1 MNLWTVRAGRYGE
14 QEPTCID
21 EGLITIGWN
30 DLPDL
35 KQFKTRPDLFNEYQK
50 TYRDNSNVKTGI
62 RVGQV
67 WRFVNEIAIGDLVA
81 LPSKSQP
88 TIHIGKVVGDY
99 KYEKKYKDEEVIHW
113 RSVKWLKSIPRVE
126 FDQDLLYSFG
136 SLLTVSKVSR
146 AQAAERVLSMLDGKR
161 SAVKI
166 DSTAIEETEEEFDVE
181 QFAKDQIIKVIDRK
195 FKGHGF
201 AILVD
206 QILKAQGYVTQ
217 LSPPGPDGGMDI
229 LAASG
234 PLGFDH
240 PRVCVQVKSTTG
252 QVDVKTLRE
261 LQGVM
266 QNVKAELGLLVSWS
280 GFNNKV
286 LAEAREKFFFIR
298 LWSANDI
305 IENIFKYYDKFPD
318 EIKAELPL
326 KRFWMLVEE

>member
-1 MNLWTVRAGRYGE
+1 MELWTVRAGRYGE
-14 QEPTCID
+14 QESTCIN

-30 DLPDL
+30 DLPNL
-35 KQFKTRPDLFNEYQK
+35 NKFKTREELFNAFQKIYQG
-50 TYRDNSNVKTGI
+50 NSNVKTGI
-62 RVGQV
+62 TVGQV
-67 WRFVNEIAIGDLVA
+67 WRFANEIAIDDLIA

-88 TIHIGKVVGDY
+88 IIHIGRVIGDY

-146 AQAAERVLSMLDGKR
+146 EQAPERVLAMIDDKKTTT
-161 SAVKI
+161 KI
-166 DSTAIEETEEEFDVE
+166 KDISIEESEQEFDVE

-201 AILVD
+201 ANLVD

-217 LSPPGPDGGMDI
+217 LSPPGADGGIDI

-234 PLGFDH
+234 ALGFDQ
-240 PRVCVQVKSTTG
+240 PRVCVQVKSTSG

-266 QNVKAELGLLVSWS
+266 QNVKAELGLLVSWG
-280 GFNNKV
+280 GFNSKV
-286 LAEAREKFFFIR
+286 LSEAKEKFFFIR
-298 LWSANDI
+298 LWTANDI
-305 IENIFKYYDKFPD
+305 LENIFKYFDKFPD
-318 EIKAELPL
+318 EMKTELPL